1 MSNVQFTE
9 PWYAKSQRRKET
21 GFSMSNWLVSAG
33 IAKTVGQA
41 QTILFVF
48 AVVVFVAALVVL
60 WRAGIAGTY
69 VVQPLPETFHGM

>member
-1 MSNVQFTE
+1 
-9 PWYAKSQRRKET
+9 
-21 GFSMSNWLVSAG
+21 MSNWLVSAG

-41 QTILFVF
+41 QAILFVF

-60 WRAGIAGTY
+60 WRAEITGTY